1 MVVVVGLAR
10 GFLRWWW
17 EVEGMCRV
25 SQGGLVSE
33 CWSGDVLWWL
43 WFMCNY
49 GLTEQRTAS
58 SMARLDRARLEMLY

>member
-1 MVVVVGLAR
+1 
-10 GFLRWWW
+10 
-17 EVEGMCRV
+17 MCRV